1 NLRLAKHADDL
12 FWFVTSAHSFLH
24 IKKVRMR
31 QNLLIKPGPLFGGH
45 ARFGD
50 GNLNALFESMELD
63 QIRRG
68 VVDAE

>member
-1 NLRLAKHADDL
+1 QGNLRLAKHADDL

-45 ARFGD
+45 AMMS
-50 GNLNALFESMELD
+50 LNFSSLTVSWT
-63 QIRRG
+63 
-68 VVDAE
+68 